1 MSSKYKI
8 LIITFLFF
16 ILIPI
21 AAYAD
26 IIRVSEDKNVSYKKD
41 FNGDGKYV
49 LTIDPGHGGDGNF
62 ANRSKYFYSD
72 KIEDIIYEDDID
84 LYLARLIKDKIEKD
98 GRIEVHMTREDD
110 TEISL
115 ADRGIL
121 AKKFN
126 SDLMIS
132 IHFNNMPT
140 YEQSA
145 KAMGCEIWQSV
156 VDIYKPYGL
165 ANAIFKEFNK
175 NHLLQIIRGLKERVS
190 GDSYWDY
197 NINDAVENDTGN
209 PADYYGVIK
218 AGARNM
224 VPTIIVEHAFFSNDI
239 DFANMQ
245 DLMFYEELAE
255 REAKAIISW
264 FTG

>member
-1 MSSKYKI
+1 MGDKYRI
-8 LIITFLFF
+8 FIISF
-16 ILIPI
+16 IIFMLSPFII
-21 AAYAD
+21 YAD
-26 IIRVSEDKNVSYKKD
+26 IIRVSEDKNINYRKD

-72 KIEDIIYEDDID
+72 KEEDIIYEDDID
-84 LYLARLIKDKIEKD
+84 LYLATLIKENIEKD
-98 GRIEVHMTREDD
+98 GRIEVHMTREGD
-110 TEISL
+110 TEVSL
-115 ADRGIL
+115 ADRGII
-121 AKKFN
+121 AKNFV

-132 IHFNNMPT
+132 IHFNDMPT
-140 YEQSA
+140 YEQTA

-156 VDIYKPYGL
+156 VDMYKPHGL
-165 ANAIFKEFNK
+165 ANVILKEFNK
-175 NHLLQIIRGLKERVS
+175 NHLLQTIRGLKERVS

-197 NINDAVENDTGN
+197 NINDAVEINTGY

-224 VPTIIVEHAFFSNDI
+224 VPTIIVEHAFFSNDV

-245 DLMFYEELAE
+245 DQKFYEELAE

-264 FTG
+264 FTE